1 VPLPEKKKLCVAGK
15 LQFFSLVAR
24 KLVQDVF
31 FFFLPKI
38 LERKDAEPVS
48 MWLEYIWP
56 LGDNDLMVQERFLMM
71 MIWERHLLIQ

>member
-31 FFFLPKI
+31 FFLPKV
-38 LERKDAEPVS
+38 LERKDDELVRV
-48 MWLEYIWP
+48 WLEYIWP
-56 LGDNDLMVQERFLMM
+56 SGDNDLMVQERFLMM